1 MNPINFLIEQ
11 NYANSSDA
19 ASNILEAA
27 SDEFLEYI
35 IQEMTQQ
42 EHDSL
47 QRRIANART
56 PEEKQRLKQKL
67 DDKIQKQREK
77 ILSKKKPK
85 NKQVIRPYLKRQFQ
99 KSRSVN
105 AIKRYLKYTGLGFAG
120 GLLHGMLP

>member
-27 SDEFLEYI
+27 SDEFLEFI

-47 QRRIANART
+47 QRRISNART
-56 PEEKQRLKQKL
+56 PEEKQRLKQQL

-77 ILSKKKPK
+77 ILSKNKPK
-85 NKQVIRPYLKRQFQ
+85 NKQVIRPYLKRKL
-99 KSRSVN
+99 KSSRTAKAV
-105 AIKRYLKYTGLGFAG
+105 KRYLKYTGLGFLG
-120 GLLHGMLP
+120 GMIT

>member
-56 PEEKQRLKQKL
+56 PEEKQRLKQQL

-85 NKQVIRPYLKRQFQ
+85 NKQVIRPYLKRKI
-99 KSRSVN
+99 KSSRAAN
-105 AIKRYLKYTGLGFAG
+105 AIKRYLKYTGLGVVG
-120 GLLHGMLP
+120 GMLT

>member
-11 NYANSSDA
+11 NYANTSDA
-19 ASNILEAA
+19 AHKILEAA
-27 SDEFLEYI
+27 SDEFLEFI

-56 PEEKQRLKQKL
+56 PEERQRLKQQL

-105 AIKRYLKYTGLGFAG
+105 AIKRYLKHTGLGFAG

>member
-47 QRRIANART
+47 QRGITNART
-56 PEEKQRLKQKL
+56 PEERQRLKQQL
-67 DDKIQKQREK
+67 DDKLQKQREK

-85 NKQVIRPYLKRQFQ
+85 SKQVIRPYLKR
-99 KSRSVN
+99 KIESSRAAK
-105 AIKRYLKYTGLGFAG
+105 AIKRYLKYTGLGVVG
-120 GLLHGMLP
+120 GMFT

>member
-27 SDEFLEYI
+27 SDEFLEFI

-85 NKQVIRPYLKRQFQ
+85 NKQVIRPYLRRIGS
-99 KSRSVN
+99 SREAD
-105 AIKRYLKYTGLGFAG
+105 AIKRYLTYTGPGVVG
-120 GLLHGMLP
+120 GMFT

>member
-1 MNPINFLIEQ
+1 MNPINFLFEQ
-11 NYANSSDA
+11 NYANTSDA
-19 ASNILEAA
+19 AHKILEAA

-56 PEEKQRLKQKL
+56 PEERQRLKQQL

-85 NKQVIRPYLKRQFQ
+85 NKQVIRPYLKSQFSQFQ
-99 KSRSVN
+99 KSGPVK
-105 AIKRYLKYTGLGFAG
+105 ATKRFLKHTFAG
-120 GLLHGMLP
+120 GLLNGMLP

>member
-27 SDEFLEYI
+27 SDEFLEFI

-56 PEEKQRLKQKL
+56 PEEKQRLKQQL
-67 DDKIQKQREK
+67 DDKIQNQREK

-85 NKQVIRPYLKRQFQ
+85 SKQVIRPYVKNKIRSSRALK
-99 KSRSVN
+99 
-105 AIKRYLKYTGLGFAG
+105 AAMRYAKFTGLGVVG
-120 GLLHGMLP
+120 GMFT